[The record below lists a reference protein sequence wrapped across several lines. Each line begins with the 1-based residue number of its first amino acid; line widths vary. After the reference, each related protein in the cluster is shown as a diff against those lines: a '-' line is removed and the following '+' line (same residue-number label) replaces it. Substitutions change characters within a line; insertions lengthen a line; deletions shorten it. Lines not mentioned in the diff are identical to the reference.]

1 MTASSPPF
9 LISEVACDSPLHLQQ
24 LDLRGRVLRIPLG
37 LDPASARNPRE
48 AEARH
53 WVAIDPSSGAVV
65 GCVSLLPLAHPG
77 DSKLF
82 QMAVEP
88 HLQGSGV
95 GRALVHTLE
104 AAARSAGARRI
115 LLHARITAEGFY
127 ARLGYLAEGDI
138 FDEVSIPHRRMVK
151 AL

>member
-1 MTASSPPF
+1 MTTSTP
-9 LISEVACDSPLHLQQ
+9 LLRISEVACDSPLHSKQ
-24 LDLRGRVLRIPLG
+24 LVLRGRVLRVPLG

-53 WVAIDPSSGAVV
+53 WVALDPSENVV
-65 GCVSLLPLAHPG
+65 GCVSLLPLDTPG
-77 DSKLF
+77 DTKLF

-95 GRALVHTLE
+95 GRLLVQTLE
-104 AAARSAGARRI
+104 AAARAAGVRRI
-115 LLHARITAEGFY
+115 TLHARLTAEGFY

-138 FDEVSIPHRRMVK
+138 FDEVSIPHRRMLK